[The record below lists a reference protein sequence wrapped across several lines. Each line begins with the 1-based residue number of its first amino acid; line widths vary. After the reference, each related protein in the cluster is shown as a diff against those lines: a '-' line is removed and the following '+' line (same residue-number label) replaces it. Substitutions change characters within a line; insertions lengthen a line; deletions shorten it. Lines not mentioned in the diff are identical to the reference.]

1 MTYVFGFT
9 GRSKL
14 DEAFQSEGLTPKVAF
29 TAADSDVIKTYVR
42 LGVGVG
48 IVASMSVDLAADSDL
63 VAIDASHLFDSSVT
77 SIGFRKGTFLRGY
90 MYDFIS
96 AFAPHLTRELVDA
109 AAQAGGRQDVTSL
122 FESIVLPVH

>member
-1 MTYVFGFT
+1 
-9 GRSKL
+9 
-14 DEAFQSEGLTPKVAF
+14 
-29 TAADSDVIKTYVR
+29 
-42 LGVGVG
+42 
-48 IVASMSVDLAADSDL
+48 MSVDLAADSDL